1 MKNLI
6 CISLIILCLQASLNA
21 GDSVKS
27 NHFDNMKRQLK
38 EAGCIQIEFIS
49 SLESSVFD
57 TIDSTPGI
65 AVISQDGRYNIQLG
79 NNLYLYDLEKSYSY
93 SQGSN
98 QVIIEEVADPEM
110 VGKEIS
116 FIKNLDDLYVSQ
128 QFIINRV
135 YKLSKIN
142 RNDTS
147 DTPDS
152 IIIYLSENNY
162 FDSLSYYDVNED
174 LNYIYFISQ
183 KISDTCDN
191 SLFIPVFPD
200 SVEKVRF

>member
-1 MKNLI
+1 MKKLI
-6 CISLIILCLQASLNA
+6 SISLVILCLQVTLYA

-27 NHFDNMKRQLK
+27 DHFDNLKKQLK
-38 EAGCIQIEFIS
+38 EARCIQIEFIS
-49 SLESSVFD
+49 SFESSVFD
-57 TIDSTPGI
+57 TTDSTKGI

-79 NNLYLYDLEKSYSY
+79 NDLYLYDLEKSYSY

-128 QFIINRV
+128 QFIKNRI
-135 YKLSKIN
+135 YKLTKKT

-152 IIIYLSENNY
+152 LIIYLSENKF
-162 FDSLSYYDVNED
+162 FDSLSYYDINED

-191 SLFIPVFPD
+191 SLFIPIFPD